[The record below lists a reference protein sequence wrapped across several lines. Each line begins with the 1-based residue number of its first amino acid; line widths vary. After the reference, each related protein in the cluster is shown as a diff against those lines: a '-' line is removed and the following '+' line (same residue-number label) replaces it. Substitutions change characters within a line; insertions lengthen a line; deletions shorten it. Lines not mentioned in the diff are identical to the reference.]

1 MVFDVLLKSWQGS
14 STFGIADIVGWCGA
28 SCLYLAHG
36 SAQSVFKYHITICVC
51 SQAFSLDR
59 TSGFTDEM
67 RTRASSVPF
76 FVKNQDEFEQ
86 KHPIGK
92 RDR

>member
-1 MVFDVLLKSWQGS
+1 MAQLKVLFQ
-14 STFGIADIVGWCGA
+14 
-28 SCLYLAHG
+28 
-36 SAQSVFKYHITICVC
+36 YHITINGVC

-67 RTRASSVPF
+67 RTRTSSVPF

>member
-1 MVFDVLLKSWQGS
+1 MLDLTHLLLLQ
-14 STFGIADIVGWCGA
+14 
-28 SCLYLAHG
+28 
-36 SAQSVFKYHITICVC
+36 
-51 SQAFSLDR
+51 QAFSLDR
-59 TSGFTDEM
+59 TSAFTDEM
-67 RTRASSVPF
+67 RTRTSSVPF

>member
-1 MVFDVLLKSWQGS
+1 MFVQ
-14 STFGIADIVGWCGA
+14 
-28 SCLYLAHG
+28 
-36 SAQSVFKYHITICVC
+36 
-51 SQAFSLDR
+51 QAFSLDR
-59 TSGFTDEM
+59 TSGFSDEM
-67 RTRASSVPF
+67 RTRTSSVPF